1 MAIICYG
8 PIAITLKVCKQ
19 LIVME
24 FCICLSKKHQ
34 SNRALSE
41 VSCLKGFTSCERIML
56 VTSSIL
62 LSTVKRLSSSD
73 CGFLEKLRQR
83 KKNIALLLISA
94 IHWLL
99 LKYLDM

>member
-1 MAIICYG
+1 
-8 PIAITLKVCKQ
+8 
-19 LIVME
+19 
-24 FCICLSKKHQ
+24 
-34 SNRALSE
+34 
-41 VSCLKGFTSCERIML
+41 ML